1 MDNEYT
7 RKEKV
12 CPLIS
17 DYCDCEHM
25 NCTCCITYEEDY
37 IDTADK
43 EGMIRLNQLIKRNN
57 L

>member
-17 DYCDCEHM
+17 DYCNEELK
-25 NCTCCITYEEDY
+25 NCDRCVAEEDAWQRVQCY
-37 IDTADK
+37 IDSHNY
-43 EGMIRLNQLIKRNN
+43 E
-57 L
+57 